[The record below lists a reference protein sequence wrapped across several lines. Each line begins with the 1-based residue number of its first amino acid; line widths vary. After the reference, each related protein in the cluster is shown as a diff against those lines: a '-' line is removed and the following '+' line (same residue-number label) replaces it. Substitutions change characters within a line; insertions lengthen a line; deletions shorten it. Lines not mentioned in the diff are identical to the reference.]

1 MLSLSPRMDLF
12 RFVLPKDFLPKPVE
26 AKYYKLF
33 QQNAGVLSTPI
44 DYLNESIMGISFPG
58 ISDINI
64 AQEQHGSNSISTSNI
79 RNNGGLGKINV
90 EPKHEIV
97 YTSSDNPLEKIE
109 KEFKVTF
116 RQNQGLYN
124 YFMIYE
130 TIFYKICKPHLYPP
144 IGRLYIDILN
154 EEGVAVSR
162 LTLCDCHLDGIEGL
176 EFEYTKLER
185 ESGSFQVTFKFNNI
199 DFELMDN

>member
-12 RFVLPKDFLPKPVE
+12 RFILPKDFLPTEVE
-26 AKYYKLF
+26 EKYYKLF
-33 QQNAGVLSTPI
+33 QQNAGVITTPI
-44 DYLNESIMGISFPG
+44 DYLNESIMGVSFPG

-64 AQEQHGSNSISTSNI
+64 VQDQHGSNSIKESN
-79 RNNGGLGKINV
+79 LGKGMGRINV

-97 YTSSDNPLEKIE
+97 YTTPDNPLEKIE

-124 YFMIYE
+124 YFMLYE

-144 IGRLYIDILN
+144 IDRLYIDILN
-154 EEGVAVSR
+154 ENGGVVSR
-162 LTLCDCHLDGIEGL
+162 VLFYDCYIDGIEGL
-176 EFEYTKLER
+176 EFDYTKLER
-185 ESGSFQVTFKFNNI
+185 ETGSFQVTFKFNNV
-199 DFELMDN
+199 DFELMNK

>member
-12 RFVLPKDFLPKPVE
+12 RFVLPKDFLPAEVE
-26 AKYYKLF
+26 EKYYKLF
-33 QQNAGVLSTPI
+33 QQNAGVITTPI
-44 DYLNESIMGISFPG
+44 DYLNESIMGVSFPG

-64 AQEQHGSNSISTSNI
+64 IQDQHGSNSIKESNL
-79 RNNGGLGKINV
+79 GKGMGKINV

-97 YTSSDNPLEKIE
+97 YTTPDNPLEKIE

-124 YFMIYE
+124 YFMLYE

-144 IGRLYIDILN
+144 IDKLYIDILN
-154 EEGVAVSR
+154 EEGLSIARIVFA
-162 LTLCDCHLDGIEGL
+162 DCHIDGIEGL
-176 EFEYTKLER
+176 EFDYTKLER
-185 ESGSFQVTFKFNNI
+185 EVGSFQVTFKFNNI
-199 DFELMDN
+199 DFELMDK